1 MLGWDTDLGRE
12 GQGRVRVSQVSLLPA
27 LTQRWAQIMGQNPL
41 THQVTLGQ
49 SIPLSETQFLWL

>member
-12 GQGRVRVSQVSLLPA
+12 GQGRVSQVSLLPA